1 MTYSGQNSK
10 NIIIL
15 IQAVIFH
22 AIALLKE
29 VKLAQTY
36 NDLLFLRLLVYSEFS
51 SLKFQHCQGKNIA
64 KVLSSPGGSKVSY
77 VLSDNQPS
85 QYLGG
90 GWGGW
95 GGEREIK
102 RQRKDFLW
110 FLTGDKLGLFHNNTK
125 YPLYIYMIYISLFF
139 DLHIKQNVKQNLSR
153 PNGRRPKRVCLT
165 FTYRSVIIYTN

>member
-1 MTYSGQNSK
+1 MHLLCSIKHMTYSGQNSK

-15 IQAVIFH
+15 IQAIIFH

-36 NDLLFLRLLVYSEFS
+36 NDWLFLRLLVYSEFS

-85 QYLGG
+85 QYLGR
-90 GWGGW
+90 GWGVGGGG

-110 FLTGDKLGLFHNNTK
+110 FLTGDKPGLFHNNTK
-125 YPLYIYMIYISLFF
+125 YLLLMYYIHIYLCSL
-139 DLHIKQNVKQNLSR
+139 I
-153 PNGRRPKRVCLT
+153 
-165 FTYRSVIIYTN
+165 FT